1 MTSAPVKNAGSL
13 LNYINTGNNVPAKK
27 SGTDNDFGSAMDKAT
42 TGNRNLY
49 EARPSAATKS
59 TGAADAVE
67 MSKNTA
73 DSRKV
78 TGVNNTEQPQKTGSF
93 EEQADEITKAADKM
107 KTSIMETLDVSEED
121 LLQAMEIL
129 GLDMISLLDPTNLSQ
144 LVLTLSGETE
154 PSSLLTN
161 EALFQNLQSL
171 QQMAGELTQ
180 ELQQTLS
187 LTPEELTGVM
197 EDVQEWMQNTGN
209 VSADETVSEEPVN
222 DNVTG
227 AEEKE
232 QRINVD
238 IRVNGQEVS
247 LETDGDG
254 NVTRTVQM
262 TKTDSEDSGNT
273 PKQESGR
280 QSSEGKDTGADV
292 SSSQT
297 MFNNPLQNRVTVNET
312 GFTQSTTA
320 YTSNTQEI
328 MDQIL
333 SNIKIRITPNVDSF
347 EMQLHPQSLGTVHVQ
362 LTNHAG
368 EITALFHV
376 QNEAVKTAVETQML
390 QLKEALN
397 DQGVKV
403 EAIEV
408 SVDTRGFESSLW
420 QGQENSGQEAY
431 EQQRRTP
438 RRINLASLDASFEEE
453 ATEEEILAAK
463 MMEANGNTVDFTA

>member
-13 LNYINTGNNVPAKK
+13 LNYINTGNNVSTKK
-27 SGTDNDFGSAMDKAT
+27 SGTDNDFGSAMNKAT

-59 TGAADAVE
+59 TGTADAVE

-73 DSRKV
+73 DSRKAAS
-78 TGVNNTEQPQKTGSF
+78 VNNTEQLRKTGSF

-107 KTSIMETLDVSEED
+107 KTSIMETLNVSEED
-121 LLQAMEIL
+121 LLEAMEIL
-129 GLDMISLLDPTNLSQ
+129 GLDMVSLLDPANLSQ

-161 EALFQNLQSL
+161 EALFQDLQSL

-197 EDVQEWMQNTGN
+197 ADVQEMMQNAGN
-209 VSADETVSEEPVN
+209 VPADGAAGEAPVGG
-222 DNVTG
+222 NVDG
-227 AEEKE
+227 EEKE

-247 LETDGDG
+247 LETDGSG
-254 NVTRTVQM
+254 NVERTVGM
-262 TKTDSEDSGNT
+262 TKTGSEDSENT

-280 QSSEGKDTGADV
+280 QSSEGKDTGADL
-292 SSSQT
+292 SSDQA

-333 SNIKIRITPNVDSF
+333 SNIKIRITPNVDSL

-403 EAIEV
+403 EAVEV

-453 ATEEEILAAK
+453 ATEEEVLAAK

>member
-13 LNYINTGNNVPAKK
+13 LNYIHTGSCVSSKT
-27 SGTDNDFGSAMDKAT
+27 SGTDNNFGSAMNKAT

-49 EARPSAATKS
+49 EVRPSAAVKS
-59 TGAADAVE
+59 PGTANAVD
-67 MSKNTA
+67 MSKSTA

-107 KTSIMETLDVSEED
+107 KTAIMETLNVSEED
-121 LLQAMEIL
+121 LREAMEIL
-129 GLDMISLLDPTNLSQ
+129 GMDMVSLLDPANLSQ
-144 LVLTLSGETE
+144 LVLTLSGETDS
-154 PSSLLTN
+154 SSLLTN

-171 QQMAGELTQ
+171 QQMAGNLTQ
-180 ELQQTLS
+180 DLQQTLS

-197 EDVQEWMQNTGN
+197 EDVREGMQNTGN
-209 VSADETVSEEPVN
+209 ISADEMTGEESVN
-222 DNVTG
+222 GNGIGT
-227 AEEKE
+227 EEKE

-238 IRVNGQEVS
+238 IRVNGQEAS
-247 LETDGDG
+247 LETDGSG
-254 NVTRTVQM
+254 KVTRTVGM
-262 TKTDSEDSGNT
+262 TKTDSGDSENT

-280 QSSEGKDTGADV
+280 QNSEGKDTGADL
-292 SSSQT
+292 SSGNA

-333 SNIKIRITPNVDSF
+333 SSIKIRITPNVDSL

-376 QNEAVKTAVETQML
+376 QNEAVKNAVETQML
-390 QLKEALN
+390 QLKEVLN
-397 DQGVKV
+397 EQGVKV

-420 QGQENSGQEAY
+420 QGQENSGQDAY

-438 RRINLASLDASFEEE
+438 RRINLASLDAAFEEE
-453 ATEEEILAAK
+453 ATEEEMLAAK

>member
-13 LNYINTGNNVPAKK
+13 LNYINTGNNVPTKK
-27 SGTDNDFGSAMDKAT
+27 SGMDNDFGSAMNKAT

-49 EARPSAATKS
+49 EACPSAAAKS
-59 TGAADAVE
+59 TGTANVAE
-67 MSKNTA
+67 RSKNTA

-78 TGVNNTEQPQKTGSF
+78 TSVNNAEQPQETGTF

-107 KTSIMETLDVSEED
+107 KNSIMETLDVSEED
-121 LLQAMEIL
+121 LQEAMEIL
-129 GLDMISLLDPTNLSQ
+129 GLDMVSLLDPSNLSQ
-144 LVLTLSGETE
+144 LVLNLSGETD

-161 EALFQNLQSL
+161 EALFQDLQSL

-180 ELQQTLS
+180 ELQQILS
-187 LTPEELTGVM
+187 MTPEELTGVM
-197 EDVQEWMQNTGN
+197 ADVQEWMQNAGN
-209 VSADETVSEEPVN
+209 VSSGQEPV
-222 DNVTG
+222 D
-227 AEEKE
+227 EKE

-238 IRVNGQEVS
+238 IRVNGQKAS
-247 LETDGDG
+247 LETDGNG
-254 NVTRTVQM
+254 KVTGSVGM
-262 TKTDSEDSGNT
+262 TKADSEDSGNT
-273 PKQESGR
+273 TKEESGR
-280 QSSEGKDTGADV
+280 QNSEGKNAGADV
-292 SSSQT
+292 SSGQT

-333 SNIKIRITPNVDSF
+333 SNIKIRITPNVDSL
-347 EMQLHPQSLGTVHVQ
+347 EMQLHPQSLGIVHVQ

-438 RRINLASLDASFEEE
+438 RRINLANIDASFEEE
-453 ATEEEILAAK
+453 ATEEEVLAAK
-463 MMEANGNTVDFTA
+463 MMEANGNTIDFTA

>member
-1 MTSAPVKNAGSL
+1 MTSAPVKNAGPL
-13 LNYINTGNNVPAKK
+13 LNYINTGNNVPAQKN
-27 SGTDNDFGSAMDKAT
+27 GTDYDFGSAMNKAT
-42 TGNRNLY
+42 TGNRNMY
-49 EARPSAATKS
+49 EVRPSAAVKS
-59 TGAADAVE
+59 PGTADAVE
-67 MSKNTA
+67 MSKSTA

-107 KTSIMETLDVSEED
+107 KTSIMEVLDVSEED
-121 LLQAMEIL
+121 LQEAMEIL
-129 GLDMISLLDPTNLSQ
+129 GLDMVSLLDPANLSQ
-144 LVLTLSGETE
+144 LVLTLSDETE

-161 EALFQNLQSL
+161 EALFQDLQSL

-180 ELQQTLS
+180 DLQQTLS

-197 EDVQEWMQNTGN
+197 EDVREGMQNTGN
-209 VSADETVSEEPVN
+209 ISADEMTGEESVN
-222 DNVTG
+222 DNGVG
-227 AEEKE
+227 SEEKE

-247 LETDGDG
+247 LETDGSG
-254 NVTRTVQM
+254 KVTRTVGM
-262 TKTDSEDSGNT
+262 TKTGSEDSENT

-280 QSSEGKDTGADV
+280 QSSEGKDTGADL
-292 SSSQT
+292 SSGNV

-333 SNIKIRITPNVDSF
+333 SNIKIRITPNVDSL

-368 EITALFHV
+368 EITAMFHV
-376 QNEAVKTAVETQML
+376 QNEAVKAAVETQML
-390 QLKEALN
+390 QLKEVLN

-431 EQQRRTP
+431 DQQRRTP
-438 RRINLASLDASFEEE
+438 RRINLTSLDASFEEE
-453 ATEEEILAAK
+453 ATEEEVLAAK
-463 MMEANGNTVDFTA
+463 IMEANGNTVDFTA

>member
-13 LNYINTGNNVPAKK
+13 LNYINTGNNVPSKK
-27 SGTDNDFGSAMDKAT
+27 SGTDNDFGSAMNKAT

-49 EARPSAATKS
+49 EAHPSAATKS

-78 TGVNNTEQPQKTGSF
+78 TGVNNAEQPQKTGSF

-161 EALFQNLQSL
+161 EALFQDLQSL

-333 SNIKIRITPNVDSF
+333 SNIKIRITPNVDSL

>member
-13 LNYINTGNNVPAKK
+13 LNYINTGNNVPTKK
-27 SGTDNDFGSAMDKAT
+27 SGTDNDFGSAMNKAT
-42 TGNRNLY
+42 TGNRDLY

-59 TGAADAVE
+59 TGTADAVGI
-67 MSKNTA
+67 SKNTA
-73 DSRKV
+73 DSHKAA
-78 TGVNNTEQPQKTGSF
+78 GVNNTEKPQNPGSF
-93 EEQADEITKAADKM
+93 EEQTDEITKAADKM
-107 KTSIMETLDVSEED
+107 KTSIMGTLDVSEDD
-121 LLQAMEIL
+121 LQEAMEIL
-129 GLDMISLLDPTNLSQ
+129 GLNMVSLLDPANLSQ
-144 LVLTLSGETE
+144 LVLILSGETE

-161 EALFQNLQSL
+161 EALFQDLQSL

-180 ELQQTLS
+180 ELQQILS

-197 EDVQEWMQNTGN
+197 ADVQEWRQNAGN
-209 VSADETVSEEPVN
+209 APVDGTAGEAPMDGN
-222 DNVTG
+222 ANG
-227 AEEKE
+227 EEKE

-247 LETDGDG
+247 LETDGSG
-254 NVTRTVQM
+254 NVERTVGM
-262 TKTDSEDSGNT
+262 TKTGSEDSGNT

-280 QSSEGKDTGADV
+280 QSSEGKDTGADL
-292 SSSQT
+292 SSSQA

-320 YTSNTQEI
+320 YTSNTKEI

-333 SNIKIRITPNVDSF
+333 NNIKIRITPNVDSL

-438 RRINLASLDASFEEE
+438 RRINLASLDAAFEEE
-453 ATEEEILAAK
+453 ATEEEVLAAK
-463 MMEANGNTVDFTA
+463 MMEANGNTIDFTA

>member
-13 LNYINTGNNVPAKK
+13 LNYINTGNNVPSKT
-27 SGTDNDFGSAMDKAT
+27 SGTDNNFGSAMNKAT

-49 EARPSAATKS
+49 ETRPSATAKS
-59 TGAADAVE
+59 TGTENVAE
-67 MSKNTA
+67 RSKNTT

-78 TGVNNTEQPQKTGSF
+78 TDVKSTEQPQKTDSF
-93 EEQADEITKAADKM
+93 EKQADEITKAADKM
-107 KTSIMETLDVSEED
+107 KNSIMETLDVSEED
-121 LLQAMEIL
+121 LQEAMEIL
-129 GLDMISLLDPTNLSQ
+129 GLDMVSLLAPSNLSQ
-144 LVLTLSGETE
+144 LVLTLSGETD

-180 ELQQTLS
+180 ELQQILS
-187 LTPEELTGVM
+187 MTPEELTGAM
-197 EDVQEWMQNTGN
+197 ADVQEWMQNAGS
-209 VSADETVSEEPVN
+209 VSSGEEPVN
-222 DNVTG
+222 GNADG
-227 AEEKE
+227 EEKE

-247 LETDGDG
+247 LETDGNG

-262 TKTDSEDSGNT
+262 TKADSEDSGNT
-273 PKQESGR
+273 TKQEEGR
-280 QSSEGKDTGADV
+280 QNSEGKDTGADV
-292 SSSQT
+292 MSNNT
-297 MFNNPLQNRVTVNET
+297 MFNTPLQNRVAVNET

-333 SNIKIRITPNVDSF
+333 SNIKIRITPNVDSL

-368 EITALFHV
+368 EITAMFHV

-420 QGQENSGQEAY
+420 QGQENAGQEAY
-431 EQQRRTP
+431 EQHRRTP

-453 ATEEEILAAK
+453 ATEEEVLAAK

>member
-1 MTSAPVKNAGSL
+1 MTSAPVKNAGLL
-13 LNYINTGNNVPAKK
+13 LNYVNPGSDVSAKK
-27 SGTDNDFGSAMDKAT
+27 SGTDKDFGSAMNKAA

-49 EARPSAATKS
+49 EARLSAATKS
-59 TGAADAVE
+59 PGTADAVE

-73 DSRKV
+73 DSCKV
-78 TGVNNTEQPQKTGSF
+78 TDVNNTKQPQKTGSF

-107 KTSIMETLDVSEED
+107 KTSVMETLDVSEEA
-121 LLQAMEIL
+121 LQEAMEIL
-129 GLDMISLLDPTNLSQ
+129 GLDMVSLLDPANLSR

-161 EALFQNLQSL
+161 EALFQDLQSL

-197 EDVQEWMQNTGN
+197 EDVQEWMQNIGN
-209 VSADETVSEEPVN
+209 VSADGTVSEEAAN
-222 DNVTG
+222 DNAAGT
-227 AEEKE
+227 EEKG
-232 QRINVD
+232 QRIHVD

-247 LETDGDG
+247 LETDGSG
-254 NVTRTVQM
+254 RVTETVGM
-262 TKTDSEDSGNT
+262 TKTAHEDSENT
-273 PKQESGR
+273 PKQEEGR
-280 QSSEGKDTGADV
+280 QSSGGKDTGADGT
-292 SSSQT
+292 SNPA
-297 MFNNPLQNRVTVNET
+297 MFNDPLQNRVTVNET
-312 GFTQSTTA
+312 GFTQGTTA

-333 SNIKIRITPNVDSF
+333 SNIKIRITPNVDSL

-362 LTNHAG
+362 ITNHAG
-368 EITALFHV
+368 EITAMFHV
-376 QNEAVKTAVETQML
+376 QNEAVKAAVEMQML

-420 QGQENSGQEAY
+420 QGQENSGQKAY

-438 RRINLASLDASFEEE
+438 RRINLTSLDAAFEEE
-453 ATEEEILAAK
+453 ATEEEVLAAK